1 MNYKSNIALMK
12 KGFKI
17 KDLFMWV
24 PTFCIFIYK
33 SYVLLSLQHLFLWK
47 HLNNSL
53 NNAANIGCGLKHIKS
68 GVKQYALIYLK
79 YGSPK

>member
-47 HLNNSL
+47 QLL
-53 NNAANIGCGLKHIKS
+53 NNAANINCGLKHIKS
-68 GVKQYALIYLK
+68 GVKKYALIYFK
-79 YGSPK
+79 YVSPKKRE